1 MRKIIYLVLV
11 IFTTSNIIYSF
22 IYNKET
28 DNIFMFEVDI
38 WIYRLFNAIL
48 TLGIIY
54 EYFKKRKAKNNSN

>member
-48 TLGIIY
+48 TIGIIY
-54 EYFKKRKAKNNSN
+54 EYFKKTKNNSN